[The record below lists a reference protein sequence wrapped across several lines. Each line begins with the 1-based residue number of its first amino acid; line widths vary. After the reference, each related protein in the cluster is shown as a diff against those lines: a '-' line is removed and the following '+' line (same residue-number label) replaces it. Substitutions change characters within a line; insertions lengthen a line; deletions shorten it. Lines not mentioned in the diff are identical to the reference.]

1 MFSVEERPKPA
12 RKQGLRCTPMKA
24 SRLNARTVLLLLVEA
39 MLLFGGIIIAVYVR
53 LGSVDA
59 EDALIQRNGFYK
71 AALATIFCLASFYL
85 FDLYDFVVM
94 FDRRELVLRLL
105 QALGLAWVALALM
118 FYAVPQVM
126 IGRGVS
132 LISLPLALLLMVG
145 WRLAIHWVLGH
156 PELGERILIVGSGPI
171 AVEIARET
179 LGRPDAGFRV
189 VGFVDNDPALVG
201 QSLINPK
208 VIGLTSELATLVR
221 SENIDRLVVA
231 IGDRRG
237 QFPTQELL
245 RLSLSGD
252 VSIEESAS
260 FYERLTGRVLLDMIR
275 PSWLIF
281 SSRGR
286 RARINE
292 IARAMMHRTVA
303 LLGAILS
310 LPIAMVAAVLIKI
323 DSRGPVLYRQERV
336 GKNGRTFMLMK
347 FRSMRVDAE
356 KDGPVWAKSED
367 ERMTRFGR
375 VIRKIRV
382 DEIPQFWNILR
393 GDMNFV
399 GPRPERP
406 HFVAQLAQEIPF
418 YEQRHLIAPG
428 LTGWAQIKY
437 PYGASIEDAKQKL
450 QYDLYYIKNQSLTLD
465 ATIVFET
472 VKTVLFGRGT

>member
-1 MFSVEERPKPA
+1 LKP
-12 RKQGLRCTPMKA
+12 
-24 SRLNARTVLLLLVEA
+24 SRFNARMALLLFAEA
-39 MLLFGGIIIAVYVR
+39 LLLFGGLIVAVYIR
-53 LGSVDA
+53 LGAVDA
-59 EDALIQRNGFYK
+59 EDALIERNGFYK
-71 AALATIFCLASFYL
+71 AALATVFCLASFYL

-94 FDRRELVLRLL
+94 HDRRELVLRLL
-105 QALGLAWVALALM
+105 QALGLAWVALALI
-118 FYAVPQVM
+118 FYAMPTAM

-132 LISLPLALLLMVG
+132 LISLPLALLLMVA

-156 PELGERILIVGSGPI
+156 PELGERILIVGSGEFAI
-171 AVEIARET
+171 EIARET

-201 QSLINPK
+201 KSLINPK
-208 VIGLTSELATLVR
+208 VIGLTSELGALVR
-221 SENIDRLVVA
+221 SENIDRIVVA

-286 RARINE
+286 RAHLNE
-292 IARAMMHRTVA
+292 LVRTIMHRAVA

-310 LPIAMVAAVLIKI
+310 LPIVIVTAILIKI
-323 DSRGPVLYRQERV
+323 ESRGPILYKQERM
-336 GKNGRTFMLMK
+336 GKNGRVFTLMK
-347 FRSMRVDAE
+347 FRSMRTDAE
-356 KDGPVWAKSED
+356 KDGPVWAKTAD
-367 ERMTRFGR
+367 DRMTRVGSI
-375 VIRKIRV
+375 IRKIRV

-406 HFVAQLAQEIPF
+406 HFIAQLAQEIEY
-418 YEQRHLIAPG
+418 YEQRHLMAPG

-437 PYGASIEDAKQKL
+437 PYGASIEDARQKL
-450 QYDLYYIKNQSLTLD
+450 QYDLYYIKNQSITLD
-465 ATIVFET
+465 ATIMFET
-472 VKTVLFGRGT
+472 IKTILLGRGGR

>member
-1 MFSVEERPKPA
+1 M
-12 RKQGLRCTPMKA
+12 
-24 SRLNARTVLLLLVEA
+24 LLLLLTEA
-39 MLLFGGIIIAVYVR
+39 MLLFGGLVVAVYAR
-53 LGSVDA
+53 LGAVDA

-94 FDRRELVLRLL
+94 HDRRELVLRLM

-132 LISLPLALLLMVG
+132 FISLPLALLLMVA
-145 WRLAIHWVLGH
+145 WRVAIHWVLGH
-156 PELGERILIVGSGPI
+156 PELGERILIVGSGPFAI
-171 AVEIARET
+171 EIARET

-189 VGFVDNDPALVG
+189 VGFVDSDPALVG

-208 VIGLTSELATLVR
+208 VIGLTSELGELVK
-221 SENIDRLVVA
+221 SENIDRIVVA

-281 SSRGR
+281 SSRGQR
-286 RARINE
+286 VRTSE
-292 IARAMMHRTVA
+292 VARAIMHRTIA
-303 LLGAILS
+303 LLGAIIS
-310 LPIAMVAAVLIKI
+310 LPIAIVTAILIKI
-323 DSRGPVLYRQERV
+323 DSRGPVLYKQQRV
-336 GKNGRTFMLMK
+336 GKNGRAFTLMK
-347 FRSMRVDAE
+347 FRSMRTDAE

-367 ERMTRFGR
+367 ERMTRLGR
-375 VIRKIRV
+375 IIRKIRV

-418 YEQRHLIAPG
+418 YEQRHLIPPG

-450 QYDLYYIKNQSLTLD
+450 QYDLYYIKNQNLTLD
-465 ATIVFET
+465 ATILFET
-472 VKTVLFGRGT
+472 IKTILFGRGT

>member
-1 MFSVEERPKPA
+1 LRP
-12 RKQGLRCTPMKA
+12 
-24 SRLNARTVLLLLVEA
+24 SRFNARMVLLLFAEA
-39 MLLFGGIIIAVYVR
+39 MLLFGGLIVAVYVR
-53 LGSVDA
+53 LGAVDA
-59 EDALIQRNGFYK
+59 EDALIERNGFYK
-71 AALATIFCLASFYL
+71 AGLATVFCLASFYL

-94 FDRRELVLRLL
+94 HDRRELVLRLL
-105 QALGLAWVALALM
+105 QALGLAWVALALI
-118 FYAVPQVM
+118 FYAMPTVM

-132 LISLPLALLLMVG
+132 LISLPIALLLMVG

-156 PELGERILIVGSGPI
+156 PEIGERILIVGSGPFAI
-171 AVEIARET
+171 EIARET

-201 QSLINPK
+201 KSLINPK
-208 VIGLTSELATLVR
+208 VIGLTSELGSLVR
-221 SENIDRLVVA
+221 SEHIDRIVVA

-260 FYERLTGRVLLDMIR
+260 FYERLTGRVLLDLIR

-286 RARINE
+286 RARLNE
-292 IARAMMHRTVA
+292 LASATMHRTVA

-310 LPIAMVAAVLIKI
+310 LPIAIGTAILIKI
-323 DSRGPVLYRQERV
+323 DSRGPVLYKQERV
-336 GKNGRTFMLMK
+336 GKNGRVFTLMK

-356 KDGPVWAKSED
+356 KDGPVWAKTED
-367 ERMTRFGR
+367 ERMTRVGR
-375 VIRKIRV
+375 IIRKIRV

-406 HFVAQLAQEIPF
+406 HFIAQLAGEITF

-450 QYDLYYIKNQSLTLD
+450 AYDLYYIKNQSITLD
-465 ATIVFET
+465 ATIMFET
-472 VKTVLFGRGT
+472 IKTILLGRGGR

>member
-1 MFSVEERPKPA
+1 MKP
-12 RKQGLRCTPMKA
+12 
-24 SRLNARTVLLLLVEA
+24 SRFNSRTVLLLLVEA
-39 MLLFGGIIIAVYVR
+39 LLLFGGLVVAVYVR
-53 LGSVDA
+53 LGAADA

-71 AALATIFCLASFYL
+71 AGLFTVFCLTSFYL

-94 FDRRELVLRLL
+94 HDRRELVLRLI

-118 FYAVPQVM
+118 FYVVPQAM

-132 LISLPLALLLMVG
+132 FISLPLALAMMVG
-145 WRLAIHWVLGH
+145 WRLAIHWILGH
-156 PELGERILIVGSGPI
+156 PQLGERILIVGSGPF

-179 LGRPDAGFRV
+179 LGRPDTGFRV
-189 VGFVDNDPALVG
+189 VGFVDSDPALVG
-201 QSLINPK
+201 KSLINPK
-208 VIGLTSELATLVR
+208 VIGLTSELGALVK
-221 SENIDRLVVA
+221 SENIDRIVVA

-252 VSIEESAS
+252 VSIEESAA

-281 SSRGR
+281 SGRGQ
-286 RARINE
+286 RARVNE
-292 IARAMMHRTVA
+292 VIRTVMHRAIA
-303 LLGAILS
+303 LVGAILS
-310 LPIAMVAAVLIKI
+310 LPIVLLTAILIKI
-323 DSRGPVLYRQERV
+323 DSRGPVLYKQERV
-336 GKNGRTFMLMK
+336 GQNGHVFTLMK
-347 FRSMRVDAE
+347 FRSMRTDAE

-367 ERMTRFGR
+367 ERMTRVGR
-375 VIRKIRV
+375 IIRKIRV

-406 HFVAQLAQEIPF
+406 HFIAQLAQEIPF
-418 YEQRHLIAPG
+418 YEQRHLIPPG

-437 PYGASIEDAKQKL
+437 PYGASIEDARQKL
-450 QYDLYYIKNQSLTLD
+450 QYDLYYIKNHNLTLD
-465 ATIVFET
+465 ATILFET
-472 VKTVLFGRGT
+472 VKTILFGRGT